1 MIKKYKMQV
10 KRLNIKRRIILLLL
24 CLFMVGVTSIG
35 IISIAAS
42 PASNGKAGAY
52 RPETEGAL
60 EEKGLIAIG
69 AGLAVGLACLGA
81 GIGIASS
88 GAATVSA
95 ATEKPETFF
104 KNFIIVALAEA
115 LGIYGLIIGV
125 LLWLRI

>member
-24 CLFMVGVTSIG
+24 CLFMAGVTSIG

-42 PASNGKAGAY
+42 PASTGKAEVY
-52 RPETEGAL
+52 RPETEGTL

>member
-1 MIKKYKMQV
+1 MIKKFKMQV
-10 KRLNIKRRIILLLL
+10 KRLNVKRRVILLLL

-35 IISIAAS
+35 IISIAALPTS
-42 PASNGKAGAY
+42 TGKAGVY
-52 RPETEGAL
+52 RPETEGSFG
-60 EEKGLIAIG
+60 EKGLLAIG

-81 GIGIASS
+81 GIGIASA
-88 GAATVSA
+88 GAATISA

>member
-42 PASNGKAGAY
+42 PASTGKAEVY

>member
-1 MIKKYKMQV
+1 MTKKYKMQV
-10 KRLNIKRRIILLLL
+10 KRLNIKRRMILLLL
-24 CLFMVGVTSIG
+24 CLFMAGVTSIG

-42 PASNGKAGAY
+42 PASTGKADVYG
-52 RPETEGAL
+52 PETEGPFG
-60 EEKGLIAIG
+60 EKGLLAIG

-81 GIGIASS
+81 GIAIASS

-104 KNFIIVALAEA
+104 KNFIVVALAEA

-125 LLWLRI
+125 LLWLKI

>member
-1 MIKKYKMQV
+1 MTKKYKMQV
-10 KRLNIKRRIILLLL
+10 KRLNIKRRVILPLL
-24 CLFMVGVTSIG
+24 CLFMAGVTSIG

-42 PASNGKAGAY
+42 PASTGKGVY
-52 RPETEGAL
+52 TPETEATLG
-60 EEKGLIAIG
+60 EKGLLAIG

-81 GIGIASS
+81 GIAIASS

-104 KNFIIVALAEA
+104 KNFIVVALAEA

-125 LLWLRI
+125 LLWLKI

>member
-1 MIKKYKMQV
+1 MIKKFKMPV
-10 KRLNIKRRIILLLL
+10 KRLDTKRRVILLLL
-24 CLFMVGVTSIG
+24 CLFMAGATSIG

-42 PASNGKAGAY
+42 PASTDKAGVY
-52 RPETEGAL
+52 RPETEGTL
-60 EEKGLIAIG
+60 SEKGLIALG

-95 ATEKPETFF
+95 AAEKPETFF
-104 KNFIIVALAEA
+104 KNFIVVALAEA

>member
-42 PASNGKAGAY
+42 PASTGKAGAY